1 MSNPSKKA
9 KTSSTSGGPF
19 AKRPREMLVWILQMF
34 SMHEVAQLQRLVCR
48 EFRDAG
54 QERIHERG
62 GRKLY
67 EEGMAFVY
75 GLDHYTMDRG
85 QGRLLLRAS
94 RDLGCKIALVY
105 NRMTAPNLSNEDKQK
120 IFKDLKEIA
129 TSSPYHWVDYYI
141 GLWYRMGWGG
151 KEKKNQAVKWYE
163 KAVHN
168 GNTQAMYDLGVHY
181 DSGSFGL
188 TQSATKAN
196 ELYALAADKGHAL
209 ARFNLGLSYR
219 DGDGV
224 EIDFNRCVELFKQS
238 AKQGYVLSQA
248 NLGHMYD
255 FGSQDG
261 PPMTIPVDP
270 QLGFRWYFAAAKQ
283 EHVNAMVKTGFA
295 YSQGRGVEQ
304 NDESAFDWFMKAAE
318 KGDHQAQHNVG
329 YFYEF
334 GRGEVEMDLVQA
346 MHWYQKSA
354 AQENQGAM
362 DAVERLNHN

>member
-9 KTSSTSGGPF
+9 KSSTSGGPF
-19 AKRPREMLVWILQMF
+19 AKKPREMRILEF
-34 SMHEVAQLQRLVCR
+34 FTIYEVARLLRLVSR

-120 IFKDLKEIA
+120 IFKVLKEIA

-141 GLWYRMGWGG
+141 GLWYRMSWGG
-151 KEKKNQAVKWYE
+151 KEKKNQAVKWFE

-168 GNTQAMYDLGVHY
+168 GNTQSMYDLGVHY
-181 DSGSFGL
+181 DNGSFGL
-188 TQSATKAN
+188 TQSAIKAN

-238 AKQGYVLSQA
+238 AKQGHVEAQG
-248 NLGHMYD
+248 NLGDMYEL
-255 FGSQDG
+255 GSQDG

-270 QLGFRWYFAAAKQ
+270 QLSFRWYLAAAKQ
-283 EHVNAMVKTGFA
+283 EDVNAMVKTGFA
-295 YSQGRGVEQ
+295 YSTGRGVEQ

-318 KGDHQAQHNVG
+318 KGDESAQCNVG
-329 YFYEF
+329 VLYEKGY
-334 GRGEVEMDLVQA
+334 GREIDLVQA

-362 DAVERLNHN
+362 DAVERLNRN